1 MNKERG
7 GKGTA
12 GDPSF
17 SQIEAMCSGSFSKGL
32 DGTEG
37 TQCSF
42 SDVVGLCS
50 GVFPSAPSAALT
62 AMATSSEDEQ
72 DDVMPTLKRKLKS
85 KQPDKR

>member
-1 MNKERG
+1 MSKDRG

-17 SQIEAMCSGSFSKGL
+17 SQIEAMCSGPFGKGP
-32 DGTEG
+32 DG

-50 GVFPSAPSAALT
+50 GVFPSAPST
-62 AMATSSEDEQ
+62 TQIAMATSSEDEQ
-72 DDVMPTLKRKLKS
+72 DDVMLTLKRKSKS
-85 KQPDKR
+85 RQPDKR